1 MKRIVVALA
10 SLLLA
15 FGQSNAQISEGGRPL
30 SFQISTGKNN
40 LADKPHQVIDLGK
53 PNMVYVQADDLEND
67 SKGNPYRVGVNIGV
81 NYNTANSGSWST
93 LANGDQVWRLSLRI
107 PEALA
112 LGLYFNEEVVIPS
125 GGKLFAYNANK
136 KQVLGAYTANTPRF
150 QAMEMVE
157 GELLTL
163 EYHAPSG
170 LMNQPVIS
178 IAEVVYFYR
187 GVEDHVDAFKDVMT
201 PKAASCQVDVAC
213 TPERNGFEDQI
224 RSVVHYT
231 FSSGGGTFVC
241 SGATINN
248 TAQDCKPYILT
259 AWHCGERAAG
269 SSISSWVWYWNYQK
283 TTCAPNSNGTNPSK
297 GTQTMTGGTVRASSG
312 SGTLNNPPGSNQVA
326 GSDFYLVELNTNIPQ
341 AYNPYYAGWNRT
353 TTAATSG
360 KGIHHPA
367 GSAKKISTYT
377 SALNGTNI
385 SFNGG
390 GSGHFWR
397 VVWAATTNGHGVT
410 EGGSSGS
417 PIFNQ
422 SGLIVGQ
429 LTGGSSFCSSP
440 TQPDIY
446 GKMSSNWDQN
456 GTANNARLRP
466 WLDPTSSG
474 VTTLSGT
481 NHPCSPQPP
490 VADFVA
496 NQTNVLPATTVNFTD
511 LSTNSPTSWAWSVSP
526 GTGWAYAG
534 GTNAN
539 SQNPQITFNTVGQY
553 TVTLTATNAQGSD
566 AETKTN
572 YIIVSNTVTHCA
584 ASATNSPACD
594 EYISNVTI
602 GAINNTTTCS
612 NYSNF
617 TAQSTTLNKGQ
628 QYTITVNPRIVGN
641 ANATAAYTNDEIAV
655 WIDYNNDGVF
665 ANPGERVGYVIV
677 ASGWSPQ
684 FTFTV
689 PTGAVTGAVR
699 MRCRISYQP
708 VDGAISPCGTSAWG
722 EVEDYTMNIQ
732 PASSTQVTINC
743 GATSQTLQASNG
755 TTVPNYVPG
764 ASASTTCPGGATTI
778 TQSPPAG
785 SQLNYGN
792 NTVTL
797 TATDNCGNNSSCTIN
812 VNLVNNLSI
821 NEHFASLVNLYPNPT
836 SGNVYIDLSNTGMS
850 NYEIGLFDLSGKLLF
865 TDKFAHVDQYEL
877 DLSAMAAGL
886 YQIRLVSGDAMM
898 VSKISKH

>member
-10 SLLLA
+10 SILFA
-15 FGQSNAQISEGGRPL
+15 FGSTQAQISEGGRPM
-30 SFQISTGKNN
+30 SFQVSPGKNN
-40 LADKPHQVIDLGK
+40 LANRPYQVIELTK
-53 PNMVYVQADDLEND
+53 PNLVYVQADDLEND
-67 SKGNPYRVGVNIGV
+67 SKGKPYRVGINIGV
-81 NYNTANSGSWST
+81 NYNPSNSGTWTT
-93 LANGDQVWRLSLRI
+93 LENGDQVWRLSFKV
-107 PEALA
+107 PDALA
-112 LGLYFNEEVVIPS
+112 LALYFSEEVVIPS
-125 GGKLFAYNANK
+125 GAKLFAYNANK
-136 KQVLGAYTANTPRF
+136 KQVVGAYTSNTPRF
-150 QAMEMVE
+150 QAIEMVQ
-157 GELLTL
+157 GDLITL
-163 EYHAPSG
+163 EYHAPAG
-170 LMNQPVIS
+170 TLVQPVIPIS
-178 IAEVVYFYR
+178 DVVYFYR
-187 GVEDHVDAFKDVMT
+187 GVEDHVEPFKDVMT

-213 TPERNGFEDQI
+213 APERNGFEDQI

-231 FSSGGGTFVC
+231 FSISGQGTFVC

-269 SSISSWVWYWNYQK
+269 QSIATWTWYWNYQK
-283 TTCAPNSNGTNPSK
+283 ATCQPNSNGTGNNPNLYGS
-297 GTQTMTGGTVRASSG
+297 QTMTGGNVRASSG

-326 GSDFYLVELNTNIPQ
+326 GSDFYLVELNANIPQ

-377 SALNGTNI
+377 SALNGNNI

-429 LTGGSSFCSSP
+429 LTGGSSFCTSP

-446 GKMSSNWDQN
+446 GKFSSDWDQN

-466 WLDPTSSG
+466 WLDPTNSG

-481 NHPCSPQPP
+481 NHPCSPQAP

-496 NQTNVLPATTVNFTD
+496 NQTNVLPGTTVNFTD
-511 LSTNSPTSWAWSVSP
+511 LSTNSPTSWSWSVSP

-534 GTNAN
+534 GSNAN
-539 SQNPQITFNTVGQY
+539 SQNPQITFNTLGQY

-566 AETKTN
+566 SETKTN
-572 YIIVSNTVTHCA
+572 YIVVTNTTSYCA
-584 ASATNSPACD
+584 ATSTHTCGNQAEFIA
-594 EYISNVTI
+594 NVTL
-602 GAINNTTTCS
+602 GTINNNSSCA
-612 NYSNF
+612 NYSDF
-617 TAQSTTLNKGQ
+617 TTQSASLNKGQ
-628 QYTITVNPRIVGN
+628 QYTMTVTPQVVGAQLGSYFEGN
-641 ANATAAYTNDEIAV
+641 EIAA

-665 ANPGERVGYVIV
+665 DNTNERVGFV
-677 ASGWSPQ
+677 AITNGGPQ
-684 FTFTV
+684 TFTFTV
-689 PTGAVTGAVR
+689 PASSTTGSVR
-699 MRCRISYQP
+699 MRTRITYQP
-708 VDGAISPCGTSAWG
+708 TDGAISPCGTTQWG
-722 EVEDYTMNIQ
+722 EVEDYT
-732 PASSTQVTINC
+732 
-743 GATSQTLQASNG
+743 
-755 TTVPNYVPG
+755 
-764 ASASTTCPGGATTI
+764 
-778 TQSPPAG
+778 
-785 SQLNYGN
+785 
-792 NTVTL
+792 
-797 TATDNCGNNSSCTIN
+797 
-812 VNLVNNLSI
+812 VNLVSNLSI

-836 SGNVYIDLSNTGMS
+836 SGNVFIDLSQTGMS
-850 NYEIGLFDLSGKLLF
+850 NYEISVYDLSGKLLIS
-865 TDKFAHVDQYEL
+865 DKFAHVDQYEL